1 MAKYFQVVD
10 LVLAPFRPMEG
21 MWEDTE
27 SRKWV
32 SMADKDLKTMV
43 EYTIECI
50 KDRTTP
56 KNILVMFFQKF
67 LGGTSQSKIQR
78 YMDQIVDEAKGQR
91 WTKVCFSTAWFTPT
105 HEKIWADIGD
115 YNMQA
120 HLANESLKV
129 SRVNLHKALMSPV
142 TPGSYKLRNRFAM
155 WLEAQLGLSLGLHLS
170 YEGMVAVIRQVKR
183 ALDKAFSMGDRK
195 ESTREA
201 DSESPPSLSVT
212 PGWCRNKFMRQT
224 MARKGLIPDERR
236 RGERSLTYSSQ
247 RMRGS
252 ENWFLYKEHG
262 SLNRFQQR
270 EGMCAAMIHLQKKV
284 DMMPLWGENGEPE
297 LQGIVI
303 NDRMDMGS
311 MKEGEQGAEQ
321 GILDDENAPYD
332 PEEAWTA
339 NKDLEVTIT
348 NELAAGNEVH
358 SDDAQLDIEEV
369 EEAPVFTDEEMEV
382 VEPEKEK
389 ERAEGLE
396 KSKDKE
402 TEKEKVCN
410 EDENSSDVEWLLK
423 RLRTVERKY
432 RVEKEKSKEYKSTV
446 QAKELALVKERA
458 VAKLYK
464 QQSEDK
470 EKKID
475 ELEQEVQR
483 VAEAM
488 KFQRINKTRK

>member
-32 SMADKDLKTMV
+32 SMADKDLQTMV
-43 EYTIECI
+43 DYTIECI
-50 KDRTTP
+50 RDKTTP
-56 KNILVMFFQKF
+56 KNILVMYLQKF
-67 LGGTSQSKIQR
+67 LGGTPHQTIQR
-78 YMDQIVDEAKGQR
+78 HMDRIVEEAKGQR
-91 WTKVCFSTAWFTPT
+91 WTKICFSTAWFTPT
-105 HEKIWADIGD
+105 HEKIWEDIGE
-115 YNMQA
+115 YNKLA

-170 YEGMVAVIRQVKR
+170 YEGMMAVIRQVKR

-195 ESTREA
+195 ESTKEA

-236 RGERSLTYSSQ
+236 RGERSLTFSTQ

-252 ENWFLYKEHG
+252 ENWFIYKEHG
-262 SLNRFQQR
+262 SLERFQQR

-284 DMMPLWGENGEPE
+284 DVMPLWAENGEPE
-297 LQGIVI
+297 LQGIAI
-303 NDRMDMGS
+303 NDVMDLGS
-311 MKEGEQGAEQ
+311 VKEGEQDAEQ
-321 GILDDENAPYD
+321 GVEDDENAPYD

-339 NKDLEVTIT
+339 NTDIEVTIV

-358 SDDAQLDIEEV
+358 TEDAQLD
-369 EEAPVFTDEEMEV
+369 TEEMEV

-389 ERAEGLE
+389 ERAEGSE

-402 TEKEKVCN
+402 TEKEKDCN
-410 EDENSSDVEWLLK
+410 EDENSNDVEWLLK

-432 RVEKEKSKEYKSTV
+432 RVEKEKSREYKSTV

-458 VAKLYK
+458 VAKLYR
-464 QQSEDK
+464 QQSEDQ

-488 KFQRINKTRK
+488 KFQRINKDRK